1 MGIRVNAIA
10 PGPIQT
16 QMMDRAL
23 SAEQKAE
30 TVNIIPVRRLGRPR
44 DIGDAAVFLASNAA
58 GFIAGVTLPVTGGI
72 DLSVGA

>member
-1 MGIRVNAIA
+1 
-10 PGPIQT
+10 
-16 QMMDRAL
+16 
-23 SAEQKAE
+23 
-30 TVNIIPVRRLGRPR
+30 VRRLGRPR